1 MLTQNNLFPYSSIPA
16 ANIGS
21 HFPSILNLSSYLSR
35 EKLTLL
41 PAVCCLII
49 IRLLSVSVGHRA
61 PPARSGHRCV
71 ADNTNLY
78 VFGGYNPD
86 YDESGGSE
94 NEDYPLFREL
104 WRFHF
109 ATGTW
114 QQIRTEGF
122 MPTELASM
130 SGNMKMVFL
139 LFLIFV
145 LRMCREATGKS
156 GMLNLFPLLTILFV
170 RHTAVLHGNNLLV
183 FGGTGIPF
191 GENNGNDVHVCNV
204 KYKRWSLL
212 NCRGKKPNRIYGQ
225 VQKPNMINLLMKT
238 STRFPVFSSKH
249 TILC

>member
-1 MLTQNNLFPYSSIPA
+1 M
-16 ANIGS
+16 
-21 HFPSILNLSSYLSR
+21 
-35 EKLTLL
+35 
-41 PAVCCLII
+41 
-49 IRLLSVSVGHRA
+49 SVGHRA

-130 SGNMKMVFL
+130 SGNMKMVFKCC
-139 LFLIFV
+139 FIFA
-145 LRMCREATGKS
+145 LRICQKATGKS
-156 GMLNLFPLLTILFV
+156 GILNLFPLLTTLFV
-170 RHTAVLHGNNLLV
+170 HHIAVLHGNNLLV

-225 VQKPNMINLLMKT
+225 VQKHNIINLLMIT
-238 STRFPVFSSKH
+238 STRYPMFTSKH
-249 TILC
+249 INILKIN

>member
-1 MLTQNNLFPYSSIPA
+1 MISGAMSA
-16 ANIGS
+16 AEEAHSPDRLNQFERLSGRPPLRAAGS
-21 HFPSILNLSSYLSR
+21 KKRVSWVQAR
-35 EKLTLL
+35 
-41 PAVCCLII
+41 
-49 IRLLSVSVGHRA
+49 RLLGQTCPSLRIPNRFLREGHRA

-130 SGNMKMVFL
+130 SGNIINIKP
-139 LFLIFV
+139 LFNQ
-145 LRMCREATGKS
+145 E
-156 GMLNLFPLLTILFV
+156 
-170 RHTAVLHGNNLLV
+170 
-183 FGGTGIPF
+183 
-191 GENNGNDVHVCNV
+191 
-204 KYKRWSLL
+204 
-212 NCRGKKPNRIYGQ
+212 
-225 VQKPNMINLLMKT
+225 
-238 STRFPVFSSKH
+238 
-249 TILC
+249 

>member
-1 MLTQNNLFPYSSIPA
+1 MGTNEMSNC
-16 ANIGS
+16 
-21 HFPSILNLSSYLSR
+21 LS
-35 EKLTLL
+35 
-41 PAVCCLII
+41 VCCLFII
-49 IRLLSVSVGHRA
+49 WLMSVSVGHRA

-130 SGNMKMVFL
+130 SGN
-139 LFLIFV
+139 
-145 LRMCREATGKS
+145 
-156 GMLNLFPLLTILFV
+156 ILFV
-170 RHTAVLHGNNLLV
+170 CVFFWGGDFVSFFLVVSLIFGLFILFYFIFCLFLKFCSCLFVSFCFVWYLYSDCLSLCLVLHL
-183 FGGTGIPF
+183 F
-191 GENNGNDVHVCNV
+191 
-204 KYKRWSLL
+204 
-212 NCRGKKPNRIYGQ
+212 
-225 VQKPNMINLLMKT
+225 
-238 STRFPVFSSKH
+238 
-249 TILC
+249 